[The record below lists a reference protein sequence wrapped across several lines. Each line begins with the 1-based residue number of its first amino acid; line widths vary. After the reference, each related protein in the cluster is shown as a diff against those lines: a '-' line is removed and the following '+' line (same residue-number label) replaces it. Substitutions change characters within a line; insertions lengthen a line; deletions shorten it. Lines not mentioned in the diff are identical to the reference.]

1 MKRLVLAFAAFA
13 FSSTAFAQK
22 IGVVDTNYILSK
34 LPQYKEA
41 ETRLNTQVAQ
51 WQGDLQRLQNEYE
64 TKKAAFESEKV
75 LLVGDQLKLREKE
88 ISDLENNIRNSI
100 NGRFGTG
107 GEIDQL
113 RASLVKPYQDQ
124 IWNSIETMS
133 KKNSLGIVFDKSNNT
148 SVLFLD
154 KKYDYTDAVLDLL
167 VKIIP
172 KSNTDTK
179 NNNKVG
185 APVLNNDRGTRSKNV
200 PAKPNNPKASQQLK
214 VESMQM
220 EVAK

>member
-1 MKRLVLAFAAFA
+1 MKKLVLAFAVCA

-41 ETRLNTQVAQ
+41 ETRLNTQVSQ
-51 WQGDLQRLQNEYE
+51 WQADLQRLQNEYE

-113 RASLVKPYQDQ
+113 RSSLVKPYQDQ
-124 IWNSIETMS
+124 IWNSIKSMS
-133 KKNSLGIVFDKSNNT
+133 EKNSLGIVIDKSNNT

-154 KKYDYTDAVLDLL
+154 KKYDYTDAVLALL
-167 VKIIP
+167 VKDLP
-172 KSNTDTK
+172 KTDNAK
-179 NNNKVG
+179 PDRKVG
-185 APVLNNDRGTRSKNV
+185 APVNNTRPGATKSAPARSNSRGGVREI
-200 PAKPNNPKASQQLK
+200 KAADTQKMELK
-214 VESMQM
+214 
-220 EVAK
+220 

>member
-1 MKRLVLAFAAFA
+1 MKKLVLAFTLCV
-13 FSSTAFAQK
+13 FSGTAFAQK
-22 IGVVDTNYILSK
+22 IGVVDTSYILSK

-41 ETRLNTQVAQ
+41 ETRLNNQVSQ

-88 ISDLENNIRNSI
+88 ISDLENNIRNTI

-113 RASLVKPYQDQ
+113 RSSLVKPYQDQ
-124 IWNSIETMS
+124 IWNSIDVMS
-133 KKNSLGIVFDKSNNT
+133 KKNTLGIVIDKSNNT

-167 VKIIP
+167 VKNLP
-172 KSNTDTK
+172 KSNNDTK
-179 NNNKVG
+179 PGNKVG
-185 APVLNNDRGTRSKNV
+185 APVLNND
-200 PAKPNNPKASQQLK
+200 NNPKSRTSKPARGNVNETQKLK
-214 VESMQM
+214 TDNSFQ
-220 EVAK
+220 AN

>member
-1 MKRLVLAFAAFA
+1 MKKLVLAFAVCV

-22 IGVVDTNYILSK
+22 MGVVDTNYILSK

-167 VKIIP
+167 VKTLP

-185 APVLNNDRGTRSKNV
+185 APVLNNDRGTRSRTAPTKT
-200 PAKPNNPKASQQLK
+200 NNPKASQQLK
-214 VESMQM
+214 TESLQM

>member
-200 PAKPNNPKASQQLK
+200 PAKTNNPKASQQLK

>member
-1 MKRLVLAFAAFA
+1 MKKLVLAFAVCF
-13 FSSTAFAQK
+13 FSSKAFAQK

-34 LPQYKEA
+34 LPQYKDA

-100 NGRFGTG
+100 NGRFGSG

-124 IWNSIETMS
+124 IWTSIETMS
-133 KKNSLGIVFDKSNNT
+133 KKNTLGIVIDKSNNT

-167 VKIIP
+167 VKNLP
-172 KSNTDTK
+172 KSNNDTK
-179 NNNKVG
+179 PNNKVG
-185 APVLNNDRGTRSKNV
+185 APVLDRGPKSKSSIPARSKE
-200 PAKPNNPKASQQLK
+200 PKANQQLN
-214 VESMQM
+214 VDSMEM
-220 EVAK
+220 VK

>member
-1 MKRLVLAFAAFA
+1 MKKLVLAFAAFA

-185 APVLNNDRGTRSKNV
+185 APVLNNDRGTRIKNA
-200 PAKPNNPKASQQLK
+200 PAKTNNPKASQQLK